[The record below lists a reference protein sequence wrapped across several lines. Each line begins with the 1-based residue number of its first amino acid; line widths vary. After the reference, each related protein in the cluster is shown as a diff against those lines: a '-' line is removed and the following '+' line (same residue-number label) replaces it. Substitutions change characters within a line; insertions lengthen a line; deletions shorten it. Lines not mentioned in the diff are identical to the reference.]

1 MLTTGQDT
9 QQMIN
14 SAQAQDRFNKNWES
28 AQAQR
33 QMDFQNTSNAKAMAF
48 SAQQAQIA
56 RDFEER
62 MSNTAHQREIK
73 DLVSAGLNPILS
85 ATRGASTPSSPSASG
100 VSSSGSKG
108 NTDSSMTNMFS
119 GMLQAIIGQATA
131 LQTTAMNNQTSLE
144 TTKMTNDISKIISQI
159 GASAQL
165 GSANINA
172 STNDKINQ
180 RNVNWEREA
189 KQKYPSTFVGVASS
203 LMQKLLDAVNTA
215 NTTGGKAYA
224 EKIQKWQNS
233 KAKKNGSW

>member
-1 MLTTGQDT
+1 MFTTGQDT

-48 SAQQAQIA
+48 SAQQAQIS

-62 MSNTAHQREIK
+62 MSNTAHQREVK

-85 ATRGASTPSSPSASG
+85 ASRGASTPNATSASG

-108 NTDSSMTNMFS
+108 NADSSMTQMFS

-131 LQTTAMNNQTSLE
+131 LQTTSMNNMTALE
-144 TTKMTNDISKIISQI
+144 TTKMTNDMSKIISQI
-159 GASAQL
+159 GASAML
-165 GSANINA
+165 GTANINA
-172 STNDKINQ
+172 RSNQ
-180 RNVNWEREA
+180 LIQQNQLKFQEYMA
-189 KQKYPSTFVGVASS
+189 QTYPTSVTGGVAAIVDTFNKWLNNSS
-203 LMQKLLDAVNTA
+203 NNNALS
-215 NTTGGKAYA
+215 
-224 EKIQKWQNS
+224 NS
-233 KAKKNGSW
+233 IFGEAIKSIGMSIS